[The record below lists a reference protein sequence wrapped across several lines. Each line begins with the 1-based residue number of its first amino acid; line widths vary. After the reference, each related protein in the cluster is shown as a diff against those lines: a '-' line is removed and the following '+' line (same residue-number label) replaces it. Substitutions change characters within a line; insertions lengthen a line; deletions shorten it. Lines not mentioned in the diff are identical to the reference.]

1 MLTSW
6 LVRTKT
12 EMVFPNRGCISDF
25 FPAGSVT
32 LLQSLSE
39 KQRKNSSDDNSNK
52 NSYDNCKSN
61 GSSNCNRSVN
71 GNGNRNGN
79 WNDISDTNCND
90 TRKDKGYSDSY
101 TTGQSIPFSF
111 PISRLVVA
119 RFLNT
124 LKISVRQY
132 WCRLSGFMNCK
143 VHGLSYCSFRK
154 IANLGTYSLTNSS
167 QLKKNKTTEINL
179 KTRNKPLRQLSW

>member
-1 MLTSW
+1 MVDLELPPILKRYLAESVCGFSCRVMLTSW

-39 KQRKNSSDDNSNK
+39 KQRKNISDDNSNK

-61 GSSNCNRSVN
+61 GNGNCNRSVN
-71 GNGNRNGN
+71 GNCNRNGN
-79 WNDISDTNCND
+79 WNDIGDTNCND
-90 TRKDKGYSDSY
+90 KRKDKGYSDSY

-132 WCRLSGFMNCK
+132 WCR
-143 VHGLSYCSFRK
+143 
-154 IANLGTYSLTNSS
+154 
-167 QLKKNKTTEINL
+167 
-179 KTRNKPLRQLSW
+179 

>member
-1 MLTSW
+1 
-6 LVRTKT
+6 
-12 EMVFPNRGCISDF
+12 MVFPNRGCISDF

-61 GSSNCNRSVN
+61 GSSNYNRSVN

-79 WNDISDTNCND
+79 RNDIGDTNCND

-101 TTGQSIPFSF
+101 TTGQSIAFSF

-124 LKISVRQY
+124 SKISVRQY
-132 WCRLSGFMNCK
+132 
-143 VHGLSYCSFRK
+143 
-154 IANLGTYSLTNSS
+154 
-167 QLKKNKTTEINL
+167 
-179 KTRNKPLRQLSW
+179 